1 MDNKNKRSGR
11 KTGKITVGMNHEE
24 YIFYKLSRLSKVDK
38 KLARA
43 RVRDLGVWTS
53 PKKAAAYLTKY
64 VSTIYEKIN
73 SKEIFAK
80 KVGNKYLIL
89 TESLVL
95 LLEGIDN

>member
-43 RVRDLGVWTS
+43 IKRFRVWTS

>member
-1 MDNKNKRSGR
+1 MDKKNKKSGKKVER
-11 KTGKITVGMNHEE
+11 IKTGMNHEE
-24 YIFYKLSRLSKVDK
+24 YILYKLSKLSKVDK

-43 RVRDLGVWTS
+43 MVKELGEWTS

-73 SKEIFAK
+73 SKEIFAR

-89 TESLVL
+89 TESLIL
-95 LLEGIDN
+95 LLEELDN

>member
-43 RVRDLGVWTS
+43 MVRDLGV
-53 PKKAAAYLTKY
+53 
-64 VSTIYEKIN
+64 
-73 SKEIFAK
+73 
-80 KVGNKYLIL
+80 
-89 TESLVL
+89 
-95 LLEGIDN
+95 